1 MISVICVLLLLV
13 VESLQKMQNLIMQQK
28 MAKPE

>member
-13 VESLQKMQNLIMQQK
+13 VESLQKMQNLITQQK